1 MGMNSSERSSI
12 QARSEQWGRE
22 AIAEHMARNKSLG
35 APADDVA
42 QPFLSELYER
52 LSHTREGL
60 QAGVNRVAAFGD
72 RVLGSR
78 PAQTSGTKAGNSP
91 SNPPCSADALR
102 DIAKEI
108 AMLTEELLGTASRI
122 ERIG

>member
-1 MGMNSSERSSI
+1 MVGMRERRS
-12 QARSEQWGRE
+12 ADVRSETWAKE
-22 AIAEHMARNKSLG
+22 AIAEHVTSGKSL
-35 APADDVA
+35 DVTA
-42 QPFLSELYER
+42 GGVEQPLLSKLYDR

-78 PAQTSGTKAGNSP
+78 PVPASGTKAGNSP
-91 SNPPCSADALR
+91 SNPPCSGDALE
-102 DIAKEI
+102 DLVHEI

>member
-1 MGMNSSERSSI
+1 MAGMRERRSTDVRPEVSGK
-12 QARSEQWGRE
+12 QAVAGSV
-22 AIAEHMARNKSLG
+22 ALG
-35 APADDVA
+35 SKDDTLTST
-42 QPFLSELYER
+42 QPLLSEIYEH

-60 QAGVNRVAAFGD
+60 QAGVSRVAAFSD
-72 RVLGSR
+72 RVLGNG
-78 PAQTSGTKAGNSP
+78 PAPASGTKAGNSP

-102 DIAKEI
+102 DLVHEI